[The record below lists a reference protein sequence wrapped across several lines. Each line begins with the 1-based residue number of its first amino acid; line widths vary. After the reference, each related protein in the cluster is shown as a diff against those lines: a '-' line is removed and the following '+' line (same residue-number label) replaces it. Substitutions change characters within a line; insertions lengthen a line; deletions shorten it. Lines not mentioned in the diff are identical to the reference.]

1 MSCCGSARNRSTNFP
16 SPGRMGAMVLFE
28 YTGKTAL
35 SIVGPGSQTAY
46 RFALYGRARTRG
58 SERPGLFG
66 PSASA
71 TAYRGSLS
79 RGRGAVSH
87 SPRTP

>member
-16 SPGRMGAMVLFE
+16 SPGRMGAMALFE

-46 RFALYGRARTRG
+46 RFAYTGARVLVDPRD
-58 SERPGLFG
+58 L
-66 PSASA
+66 
-71 TAYRGSLS
+71 AYFVRVPVLRHVG
-79 RGRGAVSH
+79 
-87 SPRTP
+87 